1 MKGLV
6 LAMTAEPCFFV
17 QLWEQEHVEPN
28 TSQDD
33 GGDGSQ
39 VGGWQG
45 TKASKGKQEAREAC
59 RQALRNCYRY

>member
-17 QLWEQEHVEPN
+17 QLWEQEHVGPN

-45 TKASKGKQEAREAC
+45 TKASKGK
-59 RQALRNCYRY
+59 